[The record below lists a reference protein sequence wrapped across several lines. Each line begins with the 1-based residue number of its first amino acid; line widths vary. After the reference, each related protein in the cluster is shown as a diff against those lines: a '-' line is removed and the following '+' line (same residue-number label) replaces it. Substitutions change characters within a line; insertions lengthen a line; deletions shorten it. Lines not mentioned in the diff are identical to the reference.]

1 MHLIG
6 QWRKQKNMSWLFNFG
21 LKKTASLVLLIIN
34 YLIWPRPLFGWGPS
48 QLEIMTY
55 VIDTQQNIRIRRVW
69 EKNKAF
75 PSQCYKIHAIL
86 QKGAALWLKHDF
98 RSAVWGINST
108 RYNATRESIIKIP
121 WWRKWARKKTPQ
133 TCSMQTQRALHV
145 SKGSGEDGQTSG
157 LTQSSNAAM
166 RLVVAIKKNCAHMLY
181 TCSRHPPHTHL
192 PAPLSFSHPLV
203 SIAPFGTL
211 TAPDG
216 QVGWQW

>member
-121 WWRKWARKKTPQ
+121 WWRKWARKKTLKLAACRHKELFMSPKVQ
-133 TCSMQTQRALHV
+133 AKTGRPAGWPRAVMQQCV
-145 SKGSGEDGQTSG
+145 
-157 LTQSSNAAM
+157 
-166 RLVVAIKKNCAHMLY
+166 
-181 TCSRHPPHTHL
+181 
-192 PAPLSFSHPLV
+192 
-203 SIAPFGTL
+203 
-211 TAPDG
+211 
-216 QVGWQW
+216 WW